1 MGWDKVV
8 AFQTRNPLHR
18 AHVEMTFRS
27 IKKLQA
33 GLLLHPVVGPT
44 KSGDVNHYT
53 RVKCYEHVLKKY
65 PNKTAMLSLLPL
77 AMRMGGPKEALLHAL
92 IRKNYG
98 CTHIIIGRDHAGPGF
113 NSDGKPFYGIYDAQ
127 KLLEKYKDEIGIE
140 MEKFESGLCTG
151 EKGILVDQ

>member
-1 MGWDKVV
+1 MISLIARLSPKIVKQKFKKMGWDKVV

-53 RVKCYEHVLKKY
+53 RGSH
-65 PNKTAMLSLLPL
+65 MS
-77 AMRMGGPKEALLHAL
+77 M
-92 IRKNYG
+92 
-98 CTHIIIGRDHAGPGF
+98 F
-113 NSDGKPFYGIYDAQ
+113 
-127 KLLEKYKDEIGIE
+127 
-140 MEKFESGLCTG
+140 
-151 EKGILVDQ
+151 